1 MMSSERLSL
10 RFSNVGHSFSHL
22 FMLLYPTALLGLEAE
37 LSMSYA
43 ELIALLTAGNVLF
56 GLGALPAGWLG
67 DRWDTLRMMVLF
79 FVGLGAASILTGL
92 MSSAFG
98 IGLGLA
104 LIGLFASIYHPVGIA
119 WLVRNAP
126 RPGRVLG
133 VNGVFGSFGIASA
146 SLISGLLTD
155 LISWRAA
162 FILPGVVS
170 TVTGLLLWR
179 HIRHGT
185 IVAGEGD
192 VEEQDSGPPTAGRSR
207 VYLVLAVAVLCGGT
221 MFQALSVVMPK
232 LFTERL
238 LQPGGFNA
246 LGAGGLVSLVYLI
259 AAAAQV
265 LGGYLADRHTARS
278 VYVGLYAIIAPLLLV
293 AAAMSGYGLVV
304 TLAAV
309 VFLQTGAIPVE
320 NVLLARHSP
329 PQWRGTVYG
338 VKFVIAFGL
347 ASVAVPMVAAL
358 YSFTGGFFWVLVTLA
373 GLGVV
378 VAFVCAFL
386 PSDGRPAPVPPLP
399 GR

>member
-1 MMSSERLSL
+1 MSDEVDHRWTKIVAVHRAAPASSATTTRADRARFDVGAALVQTGAAMTSSERLSL

-22 FMLLYPTALLGLEAE
+22 FMLLYPTALLGLESE
-37 LSMSYA
+37 LNMSYA

-79 FVGLGAASILTGL
+79 FVGLGVASVFTGL

-98 IGLGLA
+98 IGFGLA

-119 WLVRNAP
+119 WLVRNAAS
-126 RPGRVLG
+126 PGRVLG
-133 VNGVFGSFGIASA
+133 VNGVFGSVGIASA
-146 SLISGLLTD
+146 SLIAGLLTD

-162 FILPGVVS
+162 FIVPGVIS
-170 TVTGLLLWR
+170 TVTGLSLWR
-179 HIRHGT
+179 HILNGT

-192 VEEQDSGPPTAGRSR
+192 VEEQESGPPAAGRSR

-259 AAAAQV
+259 AAPPRCSAAI
-265 LGGYLADRHTARS
+265 S
-278 VYVGLYAIIAPLLLV
+278 PIAIRPAQ
-293 AAAMSGYGLVV
+293 S
-304 TLAAV
+304 TLACTRSSHRCCW
-309 VFLQTGAIPVE
+309 L
-320 NVLLARHSP
+320 RP
-329 PQWRGTVYG
+329 P
-338 VKFVIAFGL
+338 
-347 ASVAVPMVAAL
+347 
-358 YSFTGGFFWVLVTLA
+358 
-373 GLGVV
+373 
-378 VAFVCAFL
+378 
-386 PSDGRPAPVPPLP
+386 
-399 GR
+399 